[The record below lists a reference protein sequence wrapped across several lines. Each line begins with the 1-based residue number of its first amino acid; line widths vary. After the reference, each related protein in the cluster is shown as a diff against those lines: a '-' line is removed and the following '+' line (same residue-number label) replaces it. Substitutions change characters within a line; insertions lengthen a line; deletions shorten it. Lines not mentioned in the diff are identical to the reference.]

1 MTGFTRPR
9 FQKRGGML
17 LLAGLLVLS
26 ATSAHASPEH
36 PLEPLDR
43 SSPRATLTSF
53 LELPGSGMGS
63 YSAGDP
69 GYRNVFRETRDCLD
83 LSDVPPL
90 VFDEASARAALLL
103 KEVLDRIELPPFIE
117 IPDAAT
123 VGELELERW
132 TIPHTEITLDRIAD
146 GDQQGQWV
154 FSPARFDESRNSTAL
169 SGTCPTDPVEQGG
182 HIEELQSASRS
193 VLLLKLIRT
202 MPSWA
207 AMRVGGMMVWQW
219 FGLSLLIG
227 LLAMGLVVV
236 AWLARRLR
244 AGGRSGGL
252 RLGRWCRRRCFRCR
266 SSGSSHDRPSL
277 HPPRNTG
284 ALVAGGAF
292 GGGAFGLAWL
302 AALAVIRVGELS
314 VQFWFRDARPLKKPQ
329 LRRVMFRIAT
339 IIVVTAIGVVA
350 MQRLGVPVAGLVAG
364 LGVGGLAIAL
374 AAQSTL
380 ENFIGGIIL
389 YADQPVRVG
398 DICKFGDRRGTVE
411 DVGLRSVKV
420 RTIDNTVVTVPNA
433 TFAKMQLENLSERD
447 RILLR
452 EILGL
457 RYETTRDQLR
467 TVLSNVESMLR
478 SHGSIDDD
486 RLRVRFDGFGDAALK
501 IEIYAYAMAETW
513 PEFLEIREDVLFKV
527 MEIIE
532 DAGTRLALPTEVHYA
547 AEGLPGSRGDVSHM
561 SGAPRNSVDGPSDSS
576 QVFETRRSQRA
587 TKGRT
592 KHLD

>member
-1 MTGFTRPR
+1 
-9 FQKRGGML
+9 ML

-26 ATSAHASPEH
+26 ATSAHASPKH

-53 LELPGSGMGS
+53 IESLDRAWDL

-69 GYRNVFRETRDCLD
+69 GYRSVFRETRDCLD

-123 VGELELERW
+123 VGELGLERW

-146 GDQQGQWV
+146 GDRQGQWV
-154 FSPARFDESRNSTAL
+154 FST
-169 SGTCPTDPVEQGG
+169 GTVRRIEEFYGIVRHLPYRPGRVGG

-207 AMRVGGMMVWQW
+207 ALRVGGMMVWQW

-227 LLAMGLVVV
+227 LLAVGLAVV

-244 AGGRSGGL
+244 AGETLWRAPA
-252 RLGRWCRRRCFRCR
+252 R
-266 SSGSSHDRPSL
+266 
-277 HPPRNTG
+277 
-284 ALVAGGAF
+284 ALVPAALLSVPFVGQFMIDRLFTLPGTPALWLRVALSVV
-292 GGGAFGLAWL
+292 GAFGLAWL
-302 AALAVIRVGELS
+302 AALAVIRVGELT
-314 VQFWFRDARPLKKPQ
+314 VQIWFRDARPLKKQ
-329 LRRVMFRIAT
+329 LVRVMFRIAT
-339 IIVVTAIGVVA
+339 IIVVTGIGVVA

-389 YADQPVRVG
+389 YADQPVQGRRYLQVRRPPRHRRRCRAAFGQGPHHRQHRGDSPQRHLRQDAIGESVG
-398 DICKFGDRRGTVE
+398 TGSDSAPRNPRSEVRDNTRSAANGTVE
-411 DVGLRSVKV
+411 C
-420 RTIDNTVVTVPNA
+420 
-433 TFAKMQLENLSERD
+433 
-447 RILLR
+447 
-452 EILGL
+452 
-457 RYETTRDQLR
+457 
-467 TVLSNVESMLR
+467 
-478 SHGSIDDD
+478 
-486 RLRVRFDGFGDAALK
+486 RV
-501 IEIYAYAMAETW
+501 YASKPW
-513 PEFLEIREDVLFKV
+513 I
-527 MEIIE
+527 
-532 DAGTRLALPTEVHYA
+532 H
-547 AEGLPGSRGDVSHM
+547 
-561 SGAPRNSVDGPSDSS
+561 
-576 QVFETRRSQRA
+576 RR
-587 TKGRT
+587 
-592 KHLD
+592 